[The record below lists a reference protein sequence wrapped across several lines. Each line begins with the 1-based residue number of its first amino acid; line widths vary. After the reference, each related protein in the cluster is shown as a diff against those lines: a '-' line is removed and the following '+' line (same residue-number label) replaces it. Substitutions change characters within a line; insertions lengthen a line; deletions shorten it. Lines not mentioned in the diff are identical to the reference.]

1 MVYDCVII
9 GSGVAGLTA
18 AIYLRRA
25 NKTVMIIEDTVIGG
39 TTANLDLVENYP
51 GFTKISGY
59 ELVQNIVMQASQL
72 GANINIMSIK
82 HINYDNNVVITDKT
96 SIQYKS
102 LIIASGMAYNKLNL
116 DEEVEFRYKGLSYCA
131 LCDGPLYKNKKIV
144 VATNGNTGRDAIE
157 YLKNITSD
165 LIVIDAHDSYI
176 DNDVEIYSNSII
188 TKINGVNKIDSLEI
202 QNSSGVKEIP
212 CDGLFV
218 SLGKSTNIELY
229 KESITTKNGF
239 IVTDENM
246 HTNLNGVFAAGDVRD
261 KSLRQIVTA
270 CADGAIAATEAIKFL
285 QINNIS

>member
-1 MVYDCVII
+1 MSNNSKRRRQRIT
-9 GSGVAGLTA
+9 ALT
-18 AIYLRRA
+18 LMM
-25 NKTVMIIEDTVIGG
+25 TLLMGG
-39 TTANLDLVENYP
+39 CSSEKKNDRFELTENENN
-51 GFTKISGY
+51 
-59 ELVQNIVMQASQL
+59 EL
-72 GANINIMSIK
+72 
-82 HINYDNNVVITDKT
+82 
-96 SIQYKS
+96 
-102 LIIASGMAYNKLNL
+102 IAM
-116 DEEVEFRYKGLSYCA
+116 D
-131 LCDGPLYKNKKIV
+131 
-144 VATNGNTGRDAIE
+144 
-157 YLKNITSD
+157 
-165 LIVIDAHDSYI
+165 DSYI